1 MLTPIANRAVRLRN
15 WLSQRACWLVDRYR
29 LPDKTLVIITNE
41 RSGSTWLFDALRCC
55 PGIRINPRYTILHEL
70 GVSAR
75 RYPRDLSEGQDAELE
90 IEVRPGSWE
99 QIPPPA
105 LNFDNKCSTQA
116 GIEKIH
122 PTHFDFDT
130 KNIIKKSKVLDRY
143 SKFIPIYLIRHPR
156 ETITS
161 FLDYRER
168 NSEWYSHVKTSDTA
182 EYFLKGYSTISR
194 MIEQKPGPAI
204 DYSSLKKGFTSVVN
218 STVES
223 TIGKE
228 ASLLVDFKKIK
239 ESLSKVKKRR
249 REESNFV
256 GRRIPIEKELKT
268 ERVFSW
274 ITKVLITKYWK
285 STKDL

>member
-1 MLTPIANRAVRLRN
+1 MLTPIANRAVRLRD

-29 LPDKTLVIITNE
+29 LPDKALVIITNE

-75 RYPRDLSEGQDAELE
+75 RYPRDLSEAQDAELE

-130 KNIIKKSKVLDRY
+130 ESIIKKSEVLDRY

-168 NSEWYSHVKTSDTA
+168 NPEWYSHVKTSDIA
-182 EYFLKGYSTISR
+182 EYFLKSYSTISR
-194 MIEQKPGPAI
+194 MIELKSDPVI
-204 DYSSLKKGFTSVVN
+204 DYYSLKKEFTNVIN
-218 STVES
+218 STVKS
-223 TIGKE
+223 TISKE
-228 ASLLVDFKKIK
+228 ASLLIDFKKVK

-256 GRRIPIEKELKT
+256 GRRLPIEKRAEN
-268 ERVFSW
+268 R
-274 ITKVLITKYWK
+274 
-285 STKDL
+285 KDFL